1 MPIRQEEDPMSGG
14 EVVYLLFRFP
24 NLTETFVAEEIRHV
38 QKLGTKVRL
47 FSLLRPRKELVHP
60 VSAELLPLV
69 RYAPELYSPSI
80 LWAQLHFLLK
90 TPTKY
95 LGALGVLLGEPVSS
109 FSLVIRRLVIFF
121 KAVWIAR
128 QLEHSSVQLVH
139 THFAW
144 LSAAACMVVHHLLGL
159 PFTATAHAFDIYSP
173 RNDLLRLTARSA
185 NRLVTIS
192 EYNKQAILDLLA
204 KTNGKRAAPIDVIH
218 CGIDLSSFRPSGEKA
233 ASSAFEI
240 VSVGRMIETKGHEY
254 LIQACALLNARGFDF
269 RCTVVGGGYRKPSL
283 EALVR
288 ELCLEDRVHLVGTR
302 SQSWV
307 RDRLAQSDMFALA
320 CVVAGAGE
328 RDGIPVSIMEALA
341 MELPVVSTPVSG
353 IPELIQHEHTGLLVP
368 ERDADALAG
377 AIARLI
383 GDEDLRRRLARN
395 GRALVQREYDISQT
409 ARQMVE
415 LFKRVNQECGR

>member
-1 MPIRQEEDPMSGG
+1 MSGG
-14 EVVYLLFRFP
+14 EVAYLLFRFP

-69 RYAPELYSPSI
+69 RYAPELYSPS
-80 LWAQLHFLLK
+80 LWWAQLHFLLK

-95 LGALGVLLGEPVSS
+95 LGALEALLGEPAPS
-109 FSLVIRRLVIFF
+109 FSLVIRRLVIFL
-121 KAVWIAR
+121 KAAWIAR
-128 QLEHSSVQLVH
+128 QLEHSPVQLVH

-144 LSAAACMVVHHLLGL
+144 LSAAACMVVHRLLGL

-173 RNDLLRLTARSA
+173 RNDLLGLTARSA
-185 NRLVTIS
+185 SRLVTIS
-192 EYNKQAILDLLA
+192 EYNKQTILDLLA
-204 KTNGKRAAPIDVIH
+204 RTNGKRAAPIDVVH
-218 CGIDLSSFRPSGEKA
+218 CGVDLSSFRPYGEKA
-233 ASSAFEI
+233 VSSTFEI
-240 VSVGRMIETKGHEY
+240 VSVGSLVEKKGHEY
-254 LIQACALLNARGFDF
+254 LIQACALLNARGLDC
-269 RCTVVGGGYRKPSL
+269 RCTIVGGGVLKPSL
-283 EALVR
+283 EALAR
-288 ELCLEDRVHLVGTR
+288 ELCLEDRIRLVGTQ

-307 RDRLAQSDMFALA
+307 RDKLSHGDVFALA

-328 RDGIPVSIMEALA
+328 RDGIPVAMMEALA
-341 MELPVVSTPVSG
+341 MELPVVTTPVSG
-353 IPELIQHEHTGLLVP
+353 IPELIRHEHTGLLVP
-368 ERDADALAG
+368 ERDAGALAG

-383 GDEDLRRRLARN
+383 ADEALRRRLACN

-415 LFKRVNQECGR
+415 LFKQVNQECGR